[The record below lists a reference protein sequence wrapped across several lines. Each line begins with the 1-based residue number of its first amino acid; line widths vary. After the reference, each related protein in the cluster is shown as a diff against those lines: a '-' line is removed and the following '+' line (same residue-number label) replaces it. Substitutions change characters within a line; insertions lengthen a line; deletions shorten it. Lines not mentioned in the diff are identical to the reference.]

1 MPKQFKVGDEVR
13 ALNEILDEQPS
24 VTIVCAR
31 KGDIGTIV
39 EVVDDDA
46 FDVEWPDGISITGIH
61 EIALSKPSHL
71 KLMN

>member
-39 EVVDDDA
+39 DVVDDDA
-46 FDVEWPDGISITGIH
+46 FDVEWPDGISITGLC
-61 EIALSKPSHL
+61 EIEHSKPSHL
-71 KLMN
+71 KLVN